1 MSKEITF
8 HLDHD
13 YKSFLSALKTQIKS
27 SQFRAALA
35 VNQEVINHY
44 WYIGKQIIEKQKQK
58 SWERALL
65 KHYLEIYRIY
75 FLKPGVIQ

>member
-44 WYIGKQIIEKQKQK
+44 WYIGKQII
-58 SWERALL
+58 
-65 KHYLEIYRIY
+65 
-75 FLKPGVIQ
+75 